1 MRSTGSALRNF
12 KGFGLRSIMID
23 SRHTVPSASR
33 AVAMALLLGLA
44 INLGGCAEMSEG
56 AMSAFADPAKYDM
69 FDCKQLQD
77 TRKALA
83 VRAAELQGLMAK
95 AETGVAGSVVAEVA
109 YRNDYISTRASSKL
123 ADEVW
128 RRNNCVAVPDKPT
141 APPAPAAAPGR
152 HAKGANSPLRS
163 GGAVN

>member
-1 MRSTGSALRNF
+1 MGS
-12 KGFGLRSIMID
+12 GYEGLMSD
-23 SRHTVPSASR
+23 WRHTVPSASH

-44 INLGGCAEMSEG
+44 TNLGGCADMSET
-56 AMSAFADPAKYDM
+56 ALTAFADPAKYDM

-77 TRKALA
+77 ARKTLA
-83 VRAAELQGLMAK
+83 MRAAELQGLMAK

-109 YRNDYISTRASSKL
+109 YRNDYVSTRASSKL

-141 APPAPAAAPGR
+141 APAAPAVAPPGQR
-152 HAKGANSPLRS
+152 QGKKRIGNSE
-163 GGAVN
+163 